1 MADLESTKAGYEN
14 TAKQML
20 INIEMVINIDVHLVC
35 LYYLTQEPENDPN
48 RTLPREKEKNKTK
61 AMLWNVC

>member
-48 RTLPREKEKNKTK
+48 RTLPR
-61 AMLWNVC
+61 